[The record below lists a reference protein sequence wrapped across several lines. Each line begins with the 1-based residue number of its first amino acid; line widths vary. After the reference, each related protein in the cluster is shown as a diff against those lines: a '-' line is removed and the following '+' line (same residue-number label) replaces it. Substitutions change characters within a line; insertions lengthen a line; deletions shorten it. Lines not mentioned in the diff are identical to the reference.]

1 MGKRLNPDRGKFERL
16 LFLIKA
22 LYKHPRLNVEQLALE
37 CSAST
42 RTIFR
47 DLKALTR
54 AGISVESK
62 SGYQLASESI
72 FLPLELSPEEYLT
85 LFWALQSSP
94 VKENNQLGQAGSRI
108 LSKIRSHLDRGV
120 ELKTGSIKNLL
131 QIAVKQT
138 GLPEKEAYFF
148 AGLQKAL
155 SDNIQVQIEYDS
167 PGSGRSARGVDPYA
181 LTFRRHA
188 WYLVGFDHQSKEFR
202 VFRLSRIK
210 RLTLKSERFSRD
222 TGFSLEKMFQ
232 HSWEVFTGEP
242 VRVKVRF
249 SGKAAKIVA
258 SGKRHPSEKIMLQ
271 RDGSIYYTATVAG
284 FEEISHWLLSFGAEA
299 EVIEPP
305 ELRNWFIQVTKE
317 LQQIYG
323 RKYSLVAESRPVYQT
338 RESGSKGLRTRKP
351 PR

>member
-22 LYKHPRLNVEQLALE
+22 LHKHPRLNVERLAEE
-37 CSAST
+37 CRVST
-42 RTIFR
+42 RTVFR
-47 DLKALTR
+47 DLQALTR

-62 SGYQLASESI
+62 SGYRLASESI
-72 FLPLELSPEEYLT
+72 FLPLELTPEEYLT
-85 LFWALQSSP
+85 LYWALQSSP
-94 VKENNQLGQAGSRI
+94 VKENNQLGHTGSRI
-108 LSKIRSHLDRGV
+108 LAKIRSHLDRGV
-120 ELKTGSIKNLL
+120 ELKTGPIKNLL

-138 GLPEKEAYFF
+138 GLPEKELYFF

-155 SDNIQVQIEYDS
+155 SDNVCVQIEYDS
-167 PGSGRSARGVDPYA
+167 LGSGRSTRGVDPYA

-210 RLTLKSERFSRD
+210 KLTLKSERFTRD
-222 TGFSLEKMFQ
+222 PGFSLEKMFQ
-232 HSWEVFTGEP
+232 HSWEVFTGDP

-258 SGKRHPSEKIMLQ
+258 SGKRHPSERIMLQ

-284 FEEISHWLLSFGAEA
+284 LEEISYWLLSFGAEA
-299 EVIEPP
+299 EVIEPAQ
-305 ELRNWFIQVTKE
+305 LRERLAQ
-317 LQQIYG
+317 LARDLHHLYG
-323 RKYSLVAESRPVYQT
+323 KKYSLVAEPRPVYQT
-338 RESGSKGLRTRKP
+338 RESGSKELRTRKT